1 MKLLPELKYVE
12 SHEWVR
18 VEENKAYVGITDY
31 AQEQLGDIVYVEVPE
46 AVSYTHLDVYKR
58 QILKRSKDG

>member
-31 AQEQLGDIVYVEVPE
+31 AQEQLG
-46 AVSYTHLDVYKR
+46 
-58 QILKRSKDG
+58 ILFMWKCLRLEL